1 MLSFCTCT
9 EQERASGRSLS
20 QVLVAA
26 DPLAVV
32 AAQGQAMW
40 DPVGWT
46 AGRGGVG
53 GGIRRGCGRRR
64 GGALPDSYLVV
75 ALGRLGPEDIA
86 AATLVLAS
94 PASSWITGVTLD
106 IAAGKIMP

>member
-46 AGRGGVG
+46 AGRGAVRGA
-53 GGIRRGCGRRR
+53 IRRGCGRLR
-64 GGALPDSYLVV
+64 GGALCAARFLPDRSARAARAARGHRGRRARSRLTGLVV
-75 ALGRLGPEDIA
+75 
-86 AATLVLAS
+86 
-94 PASSWITGVTLD
+94 
-106 IAAGKIMP
+106 

>member
-1 MLSFCTCT
+1 
-9 EQERASGRSLS
+9 
-20 QVLVAA
+20 VAA
-26 DPLAVV
+26 C
-32 AAQGQAMW
+32 G
-40 DPVGWT
+40 
-46 AGRGGVG
+46 AGRY
-53 GGIRRGCGRRR
+53 
-64 GGALPDSYLVV
+64 ALPDSYLVV